1 MLGKRQIL
9 SATIFAA
16 AAVAAVSLSSVAS
29 SRTLNSKADV
39 SITPAPGFTAS
50 DLTANPAANWLEPL
64 GDLNGNGYSSLNQI
78 NTSNVSTLRSAWQ
91 THFADPACKSGTSCG
106 TPEDNPLVYNGVMY
120 LNDPHGSL
128 DALDATTGQR
138 IWQFV
143 PQYAAGTPN
152 TGSPRGIAMGDGLIF
167 EDGTDGS
174 LIAVSMTTGKLVW
187 SANLGNRQLGYNVD
201 GSPLFYDN
209 MVIVGESGGD
219 QANSDYINALDADT
233 GQILWHFNVV
243 PTPGTPRL

>member
-9 SATIFAA
+9 SATVFAV

-29 SRTLNSKADV
+29 SRTLNSKAHV
-39 SITPAPGFTAS
+39 TITPAPGFTAS

-78 NTSNVSTLRSAWQ
+78 NTSNVSTLQSAWQ

-106 TPEDNPLVYNGVMY
+106 TPENNPLVYNGVMY

-143 PQYAAGTPN
+143 PQYAAGTPDYGFTSRHRDGRRAHLRGWN
-152 TGSPRGIAMGDGLIF
+152 RREPDRGQHDHRQARLVGKPR
-167 EDGTDGS
+167 E
-174 LIAVSMTTGKLVW
+174 
-187 SANLGNRQLGYNVD
+187 
-201 GSPLFYDN
+201 
-209 MVIVGESGGD
+209 
-219 QANSDYINALDADT
+219 QAA
-233 GQILWHFNVV
+233 
-243 PTPGTPRL
+243 RL